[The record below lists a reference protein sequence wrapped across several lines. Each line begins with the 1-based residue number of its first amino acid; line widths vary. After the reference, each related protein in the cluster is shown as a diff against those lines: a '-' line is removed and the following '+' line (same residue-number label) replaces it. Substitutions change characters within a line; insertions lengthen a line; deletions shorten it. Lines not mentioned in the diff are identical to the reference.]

1 MIDAKQRVITSIL
14 EARGQLESALAE
26 LETLPAFDSSSVSF
40 AAHSLS
46 NFLSIADG
54 TVEMIMGLIPRE
66 TDPQVLR
73 LLEGLRHAGNLMMRI
88 VSHMMSNAAI
98 TELKFQYEHFD
109 LAHLVHRA
117 CAYYQ
122 RLAVRKN
129 IHLTMDFTSDVPIV
143 WSDRV
148 AVAAIMDNLLSNA
161 VKYSPIGKT
170 IHVMVSKSGED
181 AFCSV
186 RDEGPGISPEDQGH
200 LFKRGVRLG
209 AVPSGGE
216 PSAGYGLAVAK
227 ELVERL
233 GGAIWVDSEPGH
245 GACFSFRLPT
255 PTEGSANRD

>member
-1 MIDAKQRVITSIL
+1 
-14 EARGQLESALAE
+14 
-26 LETLPAFDSSSVSF
+26 
-40 AAHSLS
+40 
-46 NFLSIADG
+46 
-54 TVEMIMGLIPRE
+54 
-66 TDPQVLR
+66 
-73 LLEGLRHAGNLMMRI
+73 MMRI

-98 TELKFQYEHFD
+98 TELKLQYEHFD

-170 IHVMVSKSGED
+170 ITVMVSKSGSD
-181 AFCSV
+181 AVCSV
-186 RDEGPGISPEDQGH
+186 RDEGPGISLEDQAH
-200 LFKRGVRLG
+200 LFKRGVRLR
-209 AVPSGGE
+209 AFPSGGE
-216 PSAGYGLAVAK
+216 PSSGYGLAVAK

-233 GGAIWVDSEPGH
+233 GGSIWVDSQPGH

-255 PTEGSANRD
+255 PSEGSANRD